1 MSCEADDT
9 RDTVWTFQLY
19 AKWFDT
25 LTNPDPDI
33 WRVARAAD
41 YLRAFPSHT
50 ALLVSVE
57 VCSLTLQRKDKS
69 VANVIASGLFADGA
83 AAALLTGGARFDSS
97 PSPRVVTSRSMF
109 FPDTEEMMGWRLT
122 DTEFQIVLSAV
133 W

>member
-57 VCSLTLQRKDKS
+57 LCSLTLQLRDKS
-69 VANVIASGLFADGA
+69 IPNVIASGLFADGA
-83 AAALLTGGARFDSS
+83 AAVLLTGGARADGF
-97 PSPRVVTSRSMF
+97 PAPRVVASRSMF
-109 FPDTEEMMGWRLT
+109 
-122 DTEFQIVLSAV
+122 
-133 W
+133 